1 MFVEVVVYVSGEAQ
15 WIAKGEF
22 SKENIFENIDNT
34 VELFKAQF
42 EHENDG
48 ELLLK
53 CFIN

>member
-1 MFVEVVVYVSGEAQ
+1 MSGEAQ

-34 VELFKAQF
+34 LELFKAQF

-48 ELLLK
+48 ELLLDDL
-53 CFIN
+53 FIVCLNN

>member
-1 MFVEVVVYVSGEAQ
+1 MSGEAQ

-34 VELFKAQF
+34 VELFKAKF

-48 ELLLK
+48 ELLLNVLLFD
-53 CFIN
+53 CGNN